1 MKKLSVLC
9 LFLVLGSACGR
20 GGDDDDG
27 DSGDNGDNGDGDGG
41 DDDTIFDIQ
50 SDAMPAGT
58 AVTVKGVVV
67 TAIDNYGSRKG
78 GIYVQEPEGGAFSGV
93 FVYLSGTEAADLAP
107 GDLVDLTGFVKDEFA
122 WQGGCEGQENEG
134 SLTELSPAEGV
145 TPTVTK
151 SGDGTVPEPEVLTP
165 WELAADPEE
174 SEKWEGVL
182 VTFEG
187 ARVLSP
193 PSGEELDQMEMFVT
207 GPYRVQSSLT
217 ELGDTIAEG
226 DCYTSITGIGDFF
239 FDYKILPRS
248 AADLVAGEG
257 CAPAENT
264 LELCG
269 NDIDDDHSGQGDCAD
284 FGCQDVVESCT
295 IGTTVS
301 DIQSGDVGENMRV
314 SLEDVVVIGRS
325 FNGKRIWVSDDVE
338 TSSPNSGVYV
348 YQPGSAEEFDAT
360 VRVGRTVSLTAN
372 TDELFSG
379 CAENPLTELTFVVDP
394 EAVTGTGTG
403 TGPDPLTDVA
413 VATLASDTEGEMYEG
428 TLVTIEK
435 VKVKKIDQN
444 ESFNLEFT
452 VTDGVADLVV
462 DDDIFRYED
471 VEEGEC
477 LNITGIMHYSTFD
490 NTADGGLAPH
500 ITILPRSAAELDPT
514 TGCE

>member
-20 GGDDDDG
+20 GGDDDSG

-58 AVTVKGVVV
+58 AVTVNGVVV

-145 TPTVTK
+145 TPTVSK
-151 SGDGTVPEPEVLTP
+151 VGDGTVPAPEVLTP
-165 WELAADPEE
+165 WDLAADPEE
-174 SEKWEGVL
+174 AEKWEGVL
-182 VTFEG
+182 VTFEN

-217 ELGDTIAEG
+217 ELADTIAEG
-226 DCYTSITGIGDFF
+226 DCYSSITGIGDFF

-301 DIQSGDVGENMRV
+301 DIQSGEVGENMRV
-314 SLEDVVVIGRS
+314 RLEGVVVIGRS

-338 TSSPNSGVYV
+338 TSAPHSGVYV
-348 YQPGSAEEFDAT
+348 YQPGSAEPFQAS
-360 VRVGRTVSLTAN
+360 VRVGRTVALQAN

-379 CAENPLTELTFVVDP
+379 CAENPLTELTFVLNPGD
-394 EAVTGTGTG
+394 VTGSGTG
-403 TGPDPLTDVA
+403 TGPAALADVPL
-413 VATLASDTEGEMYEG
+413 ATLASDSEGEMYEG

-471 VEEGEC
+471 VAEGEC
-477 LNITGIMHYSTFD
+477 LNITGIMHYNTFD
-490 NTADGGLAPH
+490 NTSDGGLAPH
-500 ITILPRSAAELDPT
+500 ITILPRSAAEVDTT
-514 TGCE
+514 TGCD